1 MNAPKKIVTEAHVK
15 ALTNWW
21 FKTRDAFRFS
31 VVQNGLGIHGIHDD
45 LACVPVVVTQAM
57 VGKRIG
63 LFVSVEDKKPG
74 RRGEKDRGMSKH
86 QVLFMEA
93 VIKAGGLSI
102 CCDGQDDLDV
112 LDNWITVLTEAP
124 L

>member
-1 MNAPKKIVTEAHVK
+1 MKLVTEAHVRK
-15 ALTNWW
+15 LVKEW
-21 FKTRDAFRFS
+21 FKAHDGFRFS

-45 LACVPVVVTQAM
+45 LGMIPITITPEM
-57 VGKRIG
+57 VGKRIAIP
-63 LFVSVEDKKPG
+63 VTIESKKPG

-86 QVLFMEA
+86 QVLFMEG
-93 VIKAGGLSI
+93 VRNAGGLSV

-112 LDNWITVLTEAP
+112 LDAWIAVLTGQP

>member
-1 MNAPKKIVTEAHVK
+1 MKKITTENHVK
-15 ALTNWW
+15 ELVHEW
-21 FKTRDAFRFS
+21 FKERFGWS
-31 VVQNGLGIHGIHDD
+31 YAPIQNGLGVHGIADR
-45 LACVPVVVTQAM
+45 VGGIPIVVTPAM
-57 VGKRIG
+57 VGKKVNLAVTIE
-63 LFVSVEDKKPG
+63 SKKPG

-86 QVLFMEA
+86 QLLFMEA
-93 VIKAGGLSI
+93 VRAAGGLSI